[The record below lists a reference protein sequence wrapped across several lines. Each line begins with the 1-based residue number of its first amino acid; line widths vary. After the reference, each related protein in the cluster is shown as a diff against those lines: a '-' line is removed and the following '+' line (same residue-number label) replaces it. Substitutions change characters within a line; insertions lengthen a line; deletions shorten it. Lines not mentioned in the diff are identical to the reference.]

1 MDSDFTYILTGIV
14 FGLTA
19 GITPGPLLTLVFS
32 ETLKHGTKEGVK
44 ISFAPILTDLPIVL
58 GAIYLLSYVTNLL
71 SLYGLI
77 AILGSFFLTFLAYES
92 IFFKGISTNNAT
104 LRPQSIKK
112 GIIANFLNPAPYI
125 FWITIGAPIVLQAKE
140 QNLFSALSFIAS
152 MYICLVGSKV
162 LIAFLVGKSRLFLK
176 SNTYIYI
183 IRGLGIVLFLFA
195 IRFFINGLYY
205 FSIVEIKL

>member
-1 MDSDFTYILTGIV
+1 MESDFSYIITGVV

-32 ETLKHGTKEGVK
+32 ETLKHGTKEGIK
-44 ISFAPILTDLPIVL
+44 ISFAPLLTDLPIVL
-58 GAIYLLSYVTNLL
+58 GAIYLVSYITNLL
-71 SLYGLI
+71 TLYGFI
-77 AILGSFFLTFLAYES
+77 AILGSIFLSYLAYES
-92 IFFKGISTNNAT
+92 IFFRGINTNNST

-125 FWITIGAPIVLQAKE
+125 FWITIGSPIVLQAKE
-140 QNLFSALSFIAS
+140 RNLFAALSFIAS

-162 LIAFLVGKSRLFLK
+162 LVAFLVGRSRLFLK

-195 IRFFINGLYY
+195 IRFFIYGLHY
-205 FSIVEIKL
+205 FSIVDIKL